1 MTELVDGAV
10 PPELVARP
18 ATMRNGEVVHLR
30 PVTTDD
36 GEMLGAFLAGLS
48 EESRAF
54 RFLSAGIDARGAGRE
69 LAAADGIG
77 LLAVESDRLIG
88 HACLIPTDPGTAE
101 VAFAIA
107 DAEQGHGLA
116 TLLLERLVEAA
127 ERLGIQRLTA
137 EVDPYNHHMVEVFEG
152 CGLPVDVRAV
162 DGVLHVEMVAALA
175 ATDGVAQTTMR
186 RPSGPM
192 RSAAQRT
199 AAAAPCKP
207 S

>member
-1 MTELVDGAV
+1 
-10 PPELVARP
+10 
-18 ATMRNGEVVHLR
+18 
-30 PVTTDD
+30 
-36 GEMLGAFLAGLS
+36 MLGAFLAGLS

-54 RFLSAGIDARGAGRE
+54 RFLSAGIDARGAGQA

-77 LLAVESDRLIG
+77 LLAFESDRLIG

-137 EVDPYNHHMVEVFEG
+137 EVDPYNHHMVEVFED
-152 CGLPVDVRAV
+152 CGLPVDVRV
-162 DGVLHVEMVAALA
+162 VNDVLHVEIEMDSAWAALIDDRTPA
-175 ATDGVAQTTMR
+175 RSRSKTARGLSQAHESDSR
-186 RPSGPM
+186 RLRAGS
-192 RSAAQRT
+192 R
-199 AAAAPCKP
+199 
-207 S
+207 